1 MDELL
6 PTQRTGDGVA
16 PGEGIEEGA
25 ASFWWRIRHTLQ
37 SYEKGEAGA
46 MVTTTEQ
53 AWEAFH
59 TPLYQFIRR
68 RVADEATAED
78 LLQDVFLKIHQYGQ
92 SLKDTRRLESW
103 IYQITRN
110 LIIDYYRSH
119 RHVLTSLETTEALD
133 LPEAFPDDDLVSELL
148 PCVRAMVLALPDRD
162 RQALILTEYQ
172 GLTQKELG
180 ERLGLSL
187 SGAKSRV
194 QRAREKLKQELL
206 ACCHFELDSRGHILD
221 YQPRCDCCEQS
232 ACCDD
237 AHPATPEQ
245 VRPFWPG
252 SVSPNEEKRE
262 DHRVLLVVT
271 DRKEK
276 RDDKRSSE

>member
-1 MDELL
+1 M
-6 PTQRTGDGVA
+6 
-16 PGEGIEEGA
+16 
-25 ASFWWRIRHTLQ
+25 S
-37 SYEKGEAGA
+37 
-46 MVTTTEQ
+46 TTTEQ

-68 RVADEATAED
+68 RVADDATAED
-78 LLQDVFLKIHQYGQ
+78 LLQDVYLKIHQQRG
-92 SLKDTRRLESW
+92 SLRDARRMESW

-119 RHVLTSLETTEALD
+119 RHQMTTLDDVEALD
-133 LPEAFPDDDLVSELL
+133 LPEELPDDDIVSELL
-148 PCVRAMVLALPDRD
+148 PCVRAMVLSLPGQD

-206 ACCHFELDSRGHILD
+206 ACCHFELDRRGHILD
-221 YQPRCDCCEQS
+221 YQPRSDCCEQS
-232 ACCDD
+232 SCFQD
-237 AHPATPEQ
+237 ANGDTRQPL
-245 VRPFWPG
+245 RPFLPN
-252 SVSPNEEKRE
+252 SVSSNEGYRE
-262 DHRVLLVVT
+262 GRSALLVVSNG
-271 DRKEK
+271 KEQANEN
-276 RDDKRSSE
+276 RSPN